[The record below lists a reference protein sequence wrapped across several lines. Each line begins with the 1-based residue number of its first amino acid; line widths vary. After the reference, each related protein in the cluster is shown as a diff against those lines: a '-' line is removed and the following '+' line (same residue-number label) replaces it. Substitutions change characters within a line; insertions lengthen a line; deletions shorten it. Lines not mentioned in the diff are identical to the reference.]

1 LSGRQGQGH
10 QTQPNL
16 NGQLNVY
23 MCIKSEV
30 DTTYGCLDIE
40 ADVKMLTYS
49 DRQTDRQANIIIT

>member
-23 MCIKSEV
+23 MCKVWSW
-30 DTTYGCLDIE
+30 YYLWLSWYWGRC
-40 ADVKMLTYS
+40 
-49 DRQTDRQANIIIT
+49 